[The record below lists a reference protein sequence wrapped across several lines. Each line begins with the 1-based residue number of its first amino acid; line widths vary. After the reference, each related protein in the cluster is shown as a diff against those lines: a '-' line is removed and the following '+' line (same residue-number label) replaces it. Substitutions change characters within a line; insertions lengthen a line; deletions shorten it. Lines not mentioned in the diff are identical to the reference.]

1 MSKGIGWEFFGKTK
15 YKYLGT
21 SKQQKGITP
30 PALQENFD
38 RSGEKF
44 DLPDPNKIDS
54 AIKKLINHRSS
65 IREYQDAAISKDEL
79 SYLLWCTQGVKE
91 KVGNI
96 HTLRTVPSAGA
107 RHALETFILVNK
119 VDGLTPGLYRYLAL
133 EHKIQEFIISDV
145 ICDKITHGCLGQ
157 DFVKESAVTFIW
169 VCVVERMTWRYG
181 ERGYRYVLLD
191 AGHVC
196 QNLYL
201 AAESL
206 GCGVCAIGAFDD
218 DIMNKLLGLDGK
230 EKFVIYIAA
239 VGRKKRAV

>member
-1 MSKGIGWEFFGKTK
+1 MSTGVGAEFIEKTK
-15 YKYLGT
+15 YKYFGP
-21 SKQQKGITP
+21 SKQQRGIGP
-30 PALQENFD
+30 PALEAVFD
-38 RSGEKF
+38 KDGEKF
-44 DLPDPNKIDS
+44 DLPDPNGIDS
-54 AIKKLINHRSS
+54 AIKKLIDGRSS
-65 IREYQDAAISKDEL
+65 VREYHDVAISKEEL

-91 KVGNI
+91 RVGDI
-96 HTLRTVPSAGA
+96 HTFRTVPSAGA
-107 RHALETFILVNK
+107 RHSLETFLLVNNI
-119 VDGLTPGLYRYLAL
+119 DGLRPGLYRYLAL
-133 EHKIQEFIISDV
+133 KHKIQEFIKSDG
-145 ICDKITHGCLGQ
+145 IFDKVTYGCLGQ
-157 DFVKESAVTFIW
+157 EFVKEGAVTFIW

-181 ERGYRYVLLD
+181 ERGYRYVMLD

-201 AAESL
+201 AAESV